1 MAEAVSTSREKN
13 IYTDGTYLEK
23 NPLWHID
30 ESAFKVE
37 QILRMLAKHD
47 LHPKTIAEA
56 GCGAGEVLRLLQQR
70 MDDSCVFSGYDI
82 SPQAIELCKS
92 RANEKLRFI
101 LGDLSAD
108 EQAKFDLILVL
119 DVIEHVDDYL
129 GFLRGI
135 HPKSPLKILH
145 IPLDLSVQA
154 VLRRRGLL
162 IRRERHG
169 HLHYFTK
176 ETALA
181 SVTDSGYEI
190 EDYFYTPRCI
200 ELAKTWL
207 QKIAR
212 LPRVVSFAIQQDL
225 AVRILGGYSLLVL
238 VK

>member
-1 MAEAVSTSREKN
+1 MVGSVSKSGGRN

-23 NPLWHID
+23 NPEWHVD
-30 ESAFKVE
+30 ESPFKVD
-37 QILRMLAKHD
+37 QILRILAKHD

-70 MDDSCVFSGYDI
+70 LEDTCVFFGYDI
-82 SPQAIELCKS
+82 SPQAIELCKG
-92 RANEKLRFI
+92 RANEKLRFT

-108 EQAKFDLILVL
+108 AQAQFDLILVL
-119 DVIEHVDDYL
+119 DVIEHVEDYFS
-129 GFLRGI
+129 FLRGI
-135 HPKSPLKILH
+135 HLKSGFKILH

-162 IRRERHG
+162 VRRERHG
-169 HLHYFTK
+169 HIHYFTK

-181 SVTDSGYEI
+181 SVTDCGYEI

-200 ELAKTWL
+200 ELAKSLL

-212 LPRVVSFAIQQDL
+212 LPRVVCFSLQQDL

-238 VK
+238 AK